1 VAAALVSIGVGEHA
15 DAGII
20 LAIIGLSVGLGF
32 ASEFRPGLLAAG
44 LPSCALMGTVVHAGT
59 GLGVVVRT
67 GPRTAF
73 GQIALRLGQ
82 RHEQTAFQRGLR
94 DFSGLLVRV
103 TLVLAVSIFV
113 INAVLGRSLLES
125 GLFALAIAVGLTPQL
140 LPAIVTISLSTG
152 ARRLTHAQVV
162 VKRLVAIEDLGNI
175 QVLCTD
181 KTGTL
186 TEGRIR
192 FDAALDVGGAAS
204 GEVLRLG
211 LLCNEAV
218 ISDGRVVAGNP
229 LDRALWEAALA
240 AAGGTG
246 HATGGHATGPGRAG
260 PVWRCPAAGDRAVR
274 LRAPPGLGAG
284 CRAGRPAN
292 GSQQGSPGG
301 GAGPLLQAAG
311 RRHTVL
317 LWIVP
322 QPTERGVVGAP
333 QSGVAYRMVG
343 WHVDRIASVPV
354 DPTGPASTPPR
365 NLPVGL
371 ALLVSADRRREHA
384 IRATP
389 GSGATGPQ
397 HCRPRGPDRRQAEG
411 VRSPAGGPGVD
422 RLVAGAIFEVALQ
435 HRRQR
440 TVATEPW
447 LQRGQRPALPHR
459 PGLPSGHPGRDHPEQ
474 TVRLGRRHPRAG
486 QPVPPSG
493 QQLGHELAGRPRPKP
508 AGVAKRPGELGRQA
522 VLGGPVEA
530 VLGALE
536 RQGIGP

>member
-1 VAAALVSIGVGEHA
+1 
-15 DAGII
+15 
-20 LAIIGLSVGLGF
+20 
-32 ASEFRPGLLAAG
+32 
-44 LPSCALMGTVVHAGT
+44 MGTVVHAGT

-152 ARRLTHAQVV
+152 ARRLAHAQVV
-162 VKRLVAIEDLGNI
+162 VKRLVVIEDLGNI

-246 HATGGHATGPGRAG
+246 HATGGHATGSGRADQFG
-260 PVWRCPAAGDRAVR
+260 GARRLAIAPFDYERRLASVLVAEPDGRRMVVSKGAPEAVLARCSKPPAAAT
-274 LRAPPGLGAG
+274 PF
-284 CRAGRPAN
+284 CF
-292 GSQQGSPGG
+292 GSFLSRRSGVSWAHPSQGSPTRWSGG
-301 GAGPLLQAAG
+301 M
-311 RRHTVL
+311 
-317 LWIVP
+317 
-322 QPTERGVVGAP
+322 
-333 QSGVAYRMVG
+333 S
-343 WHVDRIASVPV
+343 IASP
-354 DPTGPASTPPR
+354 PSQSTRQGPASTPDR

-371 ALLVSADRRREHA
+371 ARLVSADRRREHA

-447 LQRGQRPALPHR
+447 LQRGQCPPLPHR

-508 AGVAKRPGELGRQA
+508 AGVAKRPGELGGQA